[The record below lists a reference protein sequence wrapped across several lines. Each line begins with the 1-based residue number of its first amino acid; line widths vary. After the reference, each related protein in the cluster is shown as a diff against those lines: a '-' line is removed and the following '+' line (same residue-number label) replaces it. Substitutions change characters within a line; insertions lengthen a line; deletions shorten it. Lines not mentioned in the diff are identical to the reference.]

1 VIYRC
6 AAAFVAIGHIPN
18 TKLFENQLEMGSDG
32 YLHLKHGTSTSID
45 GVFAAGDGELTYI
58 CTSPPYTHTFV
69 CALVL
74 DVQINKSPLPFCFF
88 FIVLFIFI
96 FMPFPHMKQTCISLS
111 LQKWLTIF
119 TAKPSRPVEAVPW
132 LHLMLRDGSPLM
144 VMTTKT
150 APPRTNCREGEK

>member
-1 VIYRC
+1 
-6 AAAFVAIGHIPN
+6 VAIGHIPN

-58 CTSPPYTHTFV
+58 CTSSPSTF
-69 CALVL
+69 LL

-88 FIVLFIFI
+88 FFFFSFFFSFSFFVCA
-96 FMPFPHMKQTCISLS
+96 FPSHMKQTCVYISLS
-111 LQKWLTIF
+111 FQKWLTIF

-132 LHLMLRDGSPLM
+132 LH
-144 VMTTKT
+144 
-150 APPRTNCREGEK
+150 